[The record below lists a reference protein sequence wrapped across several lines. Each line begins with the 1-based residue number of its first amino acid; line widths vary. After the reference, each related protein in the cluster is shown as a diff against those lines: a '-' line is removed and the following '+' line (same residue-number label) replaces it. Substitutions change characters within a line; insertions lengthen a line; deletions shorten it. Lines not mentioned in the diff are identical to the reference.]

1 MMVFQDKRC
10 LPNPLHAL
18 SVRTNYKTDIL
29 LLTLFQSLAVRRT
42 TVITASKRMI
52 SVTTVPIQ

>member
-1 MMVFQDKRC
+1 MMVLQDKSCR
-10 LPNPLHAL
+10 PSPLYAL
-18 SVRTNYKTDIL
+18 SVRTGYKTDIL

-42 TVITASKRMI
+42 TVITASRRMI